1 MYNTRTGDK
10 INVSDVVLTKAVQHR
25 ENVANGEFE
34 KDKSGVEV
42 NNCKPQVNQKACR
55 SRFNTRTVLE
65 ILVGNRAAIPEDSD
79 DDGIFEPADR
89 ETPSARK
96 RKLVVVNMPSRN
108 FNICESQTKHR
119 RESPTSRIYDVS
131 EYSPDCR
138 DCL

>member
-1 MYNTRTGDK
+1 MTTPDG
-10 INVSDVVLTKAVQHR
+10 NVSPDLTSEDFDAYPVLSVKPYAEPERIGNLWINTDMGKAV
-25 ENVANGEFE
+25 
-34 KDKSGVEV
+34 
-42 NNCKPQVNQKACR
+42 
-55 SRFNTRTVLE
+55 L
-65 ILVGNRAAIPEDSD
+65 EDSD

-131 EYSPDCR
+131 EYSPDSNESSIEINMDSR
-138 DCL
+138 PQFVDDKGDMTWLE